1 MITDVVIVG
10 AGPAGATVG
19 EQIASAGYNVLIVE
33 KDCSPGKNKVC
44 GGAVSKRY
52 FADMELPKQA
62 IEKEVHRL
70 VFHFPDERLDIHNK
84 NGYMLLDREKMD
96 QFLARKA
103 VKNGAE
109 LITSTKVQDVIR
121 SDEYMAIYLKRL
133 PRGKIREVRA
143 RLVVFAD
150 GTNTLANKKFGIGFQ
165 NRPDRTALAATYD
178 LKWQKNAMDSL
189 EFFFSEDISPT
200 GYGWAFPRK
209 DSINV
214 GVMCLISKMQQN
226 IRHYLDHLITSEK
239 LCLQG
244 IIRYGARLI
253 PQSIPKKIHDNS
265 ILVVGDAA
273 GTADPLSGSGIANAV
288 ANGEVAAKVA
298 IEALE
303 SKKLTADF
311 LTRYENVWYKTP
323 HYKRIQI
330 SYLLQRI
337 ALKAGVN
344 SGIFLKQLG
353 FFDRNKS
360 SGKSFP
366 RKTN

>member
-1 MITDVVIVG
+1 MLMDAVIIG

-19 EQIASAGYNVLIVE
+19 AQIASAGYNVLIVE
-33 KDCSPGKNKVC
+33 KDYSPGKNKVC
-44 GGAVSKRY
+44 GGAVSKRH
-52 FADMELPKQA
+52 FADIKLPEEV
-62 IEKEVHRL
+62 IEKEVHKL

-84 NGYMLLDREKMD
+84 YGYMLLDREKLD
-96 QFLARKA
+96 QFLALKA

-109 LITSTKVQDVIR
+109 LMTSTKVHDVIR
-121 SDEYMAIYLKRL
+121 REDYMAIYLKRL

-150 GTNTLANKKFGIGFQ
+150 GANTLANQKFGIGFQ
-165 NRPDRTALAATYD
+165 NRPDCTALAATYD

-226 IRHYLDHLITSEK
+226 IRHYLDQLLTSEK
-239 LCLQG
+239 LCSLEV
-244 IIRYGARLI
+244 IRYGARLI
-253 PQSIPKKIHDNS
+253 PQSIPKQIHGDS

-273 GTADPLSGSGIANAV
+273 GTAEPFSGSGIVNAI
-288 ANGEVAAKVA
+288 ANGKVAAKVA

-303 SKKLTADF
+303 SKRLSGDF
-311 LTRYENVWYKTP
+311 FTRYEDAWMNTP
-323 HYKRIQI
+323 NYENILRFHF
-330 SYLLQRI
+330 LQRI
-337 ALKAGVN
+337 ALTAGINVA
-344 SGIFLKQLG
+344 IYYKQLG
-353 FFDRNKS
+353 FFDKR
-360 SGKSFP
+360 
-366 RKTN
+366 